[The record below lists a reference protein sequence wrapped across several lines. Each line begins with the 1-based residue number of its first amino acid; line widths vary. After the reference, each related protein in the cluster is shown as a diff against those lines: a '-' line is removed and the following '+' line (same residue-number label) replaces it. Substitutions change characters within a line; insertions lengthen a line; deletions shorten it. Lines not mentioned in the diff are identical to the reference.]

1 MAFEFP
7 VPNLTFARLPDVTVA
22 GTAIADM
29 LDAIFTALSATTDYR
44 GTSVPS
50 THRWVVTKRQVTSV
64 TNAVTCDA
72 PTGTPLTLVP
82 TIIFAGRASVNSPTA
97 PTMLAPDTAFNSTL
111 MMGINKNSG
120 SYNSWDAAL
129 PMTSGQWSGYYRLAP
144 AAANAV
150 GTIVRAFVS
159 SEVIFIQIIQSATVQ
174 YWGMAGAILQ
184 PHTGDTNLCCEADG
198 RIYGMVSCGS
208 SPVPATWLYS
218 AHMFSYSTT
227 ASAPHA
233 ATFQP
238 GSATLYS
245 CGRRT
250 LYSSTG
256 GAVAELQDAANTYVG
271 DSIGFGKATG
281 NNVLNG
287 TRLGTLRGVFLAGG
301 VQSGRYLRNGATDLY
316 HYVSVDTSAPAAGFM
331 FPAVA

>member
-50 THRWVVTKRQVTSV
+50 THRWVITKRQVTSV
-64 TNAVTCDA
+64 TNAVTCEA
-72 PTGTPLTLVP
+72 PSGTPLTLVP
-82 TIIFAGRASVNSPTA
+82 TIIFAGRAAVGS
-97 PTMLAPDTAFNSTL
+97 PTMLTPDTAFNSTL
-111 MMGINKNSG
+111 LVGINKNSG
-120 SYNSWDAAL
+120 AYNSWDAAL

-144 AAANAV
+144 AVANAV
-150 GTIVRAFVS
+150 GTIIRMFVS
-159 SEVIFIQIIQSATVQ
+159 SEVIFAQIIQSATVQ
-174 YWGMAGAILQ
+174 NWGMAGAILQ
-184 PHTGDTNLCCEADG
+184 PHTGDTNLCCEVDG

-208 SPVPATWLYS
+208 SAVSATWLYS
-218 AHMFSYSTT
+218 PQMFSYSTT
-227 ASAPHA
+227 NANPHA

-238 GSATLYS
+238 GASALYS

-250 LYSSTG
+250 LYSNLG

-271 DSIGFGKATG
+271 DSMGFGKATAS
-281 NNVLNG
+281 NVHNG
-287 TRLGTLRGVFLAGG
+287 TRLGTLRGVYLAGG

-316 HYVSVDTSAPAAGFM
+316 HYISVDTSAPAAGFM